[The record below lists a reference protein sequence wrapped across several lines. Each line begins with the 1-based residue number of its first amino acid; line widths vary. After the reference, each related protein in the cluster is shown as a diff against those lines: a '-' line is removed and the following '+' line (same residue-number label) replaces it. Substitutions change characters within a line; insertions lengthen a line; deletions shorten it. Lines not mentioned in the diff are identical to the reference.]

1 MSWRDA
7 PLWVEAHDLA
17 RWVIERVDSWPQERA
32 SHLGPLL
39 SEGACELV
47 EATALVLTFPKTR
60 GAALC
65 AADRAIVRL
74 RSRLRLAK
82 ELTLISPGGLRFA
95 EGRLRAIG
103 KMVGG
108 WQKRW
113 NRRATRSLKSSG
125 EEPPAARTA

>member
-7 PLWVEAHDLA
+7 PLWLEAHDLA
-17 RWVIERVDSWPQERA
+17 RWIIERVDSWSEERA

-39 SEGACELV
+39 TQGACELV

-60 GAALC
+60 GSDLR

-82 ELTLISPGGLRFA
+82 ELALISPGGLRFA

-113 NRRATRSLKSSG
+113 NRRTAKPLKNSG